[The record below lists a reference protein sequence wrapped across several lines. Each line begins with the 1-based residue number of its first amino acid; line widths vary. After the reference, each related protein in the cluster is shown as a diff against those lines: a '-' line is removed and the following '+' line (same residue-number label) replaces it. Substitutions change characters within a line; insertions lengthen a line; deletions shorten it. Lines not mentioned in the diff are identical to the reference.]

1 MKYLVILLGL
11 CLFSCNNQTAS
22 NIQPEIEIENG
33 SLTKGEQDSLIMVL
47 SPYLEIDSIMMQDA
61 NQTLQ
66 MVSKA
71 LGDAN
76 GENDYYQNISHVD
89 SIIHQCIAYAK
100 QNEPKQLLDLFD
112 KGKVN
117 IYAHPSNTIEHEKGL
132 HYMILSLYEKY
143 YRPVSERLY
152 AEKMIELYELTFLHI
167 IGLETFGGYFHP
179 DYIPLAKVL
188 IDCYADGL
196 NNYDKAIE
204 LQKKVCMR
212 VEQEDA
218 NGRYGK
224 WYLLEMVNL
233 SMLYDAISD
242 RFHLDSCYQIY
253 VENPYYEKYMVN
265 GEFDD
270 E

>member
-11 CLFSCNNQTAS
+11 CLFNCNNQTTS
-22 NIQPEIEIENG
+22 NIQPKIEIEKG

-66 MVSKA
+66 MVSEA

-76 GENDYYQNISHVD
+76 GEDDYYRNMLHVD
-89 SIIHQCIAYAK
+89 SIIKQCITYV
-100 QNEPKQLLDLFD
+100 QENEPQQLLDLFD
-112 KGKVN
+112 KEKVN

-152 AEKMIELYELTFLHI
+152 AEKMIELYELTLVHI
-167 IGLETFGGYFHP
+167 IGLETFGGYHHP
-179 DYIPLAKVL
+179 DYILFAKVL
-188 IDCYADGL
+188 MNCYAEGL

-204 LQKKVCMR
+204 LQKKVCER
-212 VEQEDA
+212 IEQEEPEGKASELYGYELMELA
-218 NGRYGK
+218 NL
-224 WYLLEMVNL
+224 YLTNADTL
-233 SMLYDAISD
+233 
-242 RFHLDSCYQIY
+242 RTDSCLQ
-253 VENPYYEKYMVN
+253 ELRKNPYIEKLL
-265 GEFDD
+265 GEQ
-270 E
+270 EIAR